1 MDLFASTV
9 TRRLPSSSLTSGA
22 RGKIRYVGG
31 YVLAKLRYRHQQAAN
46 RRVYKL
52 DVQSRNQLHEESA
65 KVKLLSEACR
75 SESQII
81 AESEDLES
89 LQETSRRQ
97 NIRQSLNHITDT
109 GYVFFAMLTE
119 ETIALQNAK
128 NLYKYGEN
136 LNHYVIVELCSNER
150 LYSKYR
156 DMFASD
162 FASDLGDLNN
172 QRDVYL
178 KQLYSEAVNLFSRVM
193 VKQLRKD
200 YLAECRKKK
209 KLAHRKNILQSNTAS
224 AGPSAA
230 PKTSSR
236 ATTRA
241 TKRHRSAIEVGKL
254 TYDTLLA
261 DDSKTKAESH
271 RLLREYTQQK
281 SKLPNFLKAQ
291 LQDLCKSYGLQ
302 FVASDTK
309 ATLERKL
316 MSAISELDSMPHP
329 HVLGGEAEER
339 HGEKRGGDRRGGSRK
354 TKVTDKCREC
364 RQVYNEDLDSGWIMC
379 DQCTNFFHRE
389 CAEIW
394 DDDEWDTY
402 VKTENKFVC
411 HHC

>member
-172 QRDVYL
+172 QRYVYL

-209 KLAHRKNILQSNTAS
+209 KTCTQEEHLAVQYTIGRTKCSTKNIIKSNNKS
-224 AGPSAA
+224 NK
-230 PKTSSR
+230 KTS
-236 ATTRA
+236 
-241 TKRHRSAIEVGKL
+241 
-254 TYDTLLA
+254 
-261 DDSKTKAESH
+261 
-271 RLLREYTQQK
+271 
-281 SKLPNFLKAQ
+281 
-291 LQDLCKSYGLQ
+291 
-302 FVASDTK
+302 
-309 ATLERKL
+309 
-316 MSAISELDSMPHP
+316 
-329 HVLGGEAEER
+329 
-339 HGEKRGGDRRGGSRK
+339 
-354 TKVTDKCREC
+354 
-364 RQVYNEDLDSGWIMC
+364 
-379 DQCTNFFHRE
+379 
-389 CAEIW
+389 
-394 DDDEWDTY
+394 
-402 VKTENKFVC
+402 
-411 HHC
+411 